1 MHPLLTQLRR
11 LVFYLLGWIP
21 LAGMLAYLLA
31 VPGGL
36 TWWQAA
42 AVAFPLCLL
51 YAFVCLAAWYPCLAT
66 PLDRSSVPRFLI
78 THVAGAVVASA
89 LWLVAARTLGRML
102 AGFEGFSGLDSRL
115 SGDLPLL
122 FGTGVLL
129 YLLAVGFHYVL
140 LAVEASRQAEAR
152 MMQASLLARDAEL
165 RALKAQV
172 NPHFLFNSLN
182 SISALTASDPP
193 KAREMCVLLGDFLRS
208 TLGLGE
214 KPAIPLEEEMSLVH
228 AFLAVEKIR
237 YGDRLRMEETI
248 ARDALNAEVP
258 PLLLQPLVENAV
270 AHGVANLVGGGWIR
284 LAAQRRDGL
293 LEITIENLFDPEA
306 PPRRRNGV
314 GLVNVRQRLEA
325 RYGDHARFS
334 VSAQGDRFRVAI
346 SFPADS
352 SEAHASVR
360 QILKEKTS

>member
-1 MHPLLTQLRR
+1 MHPILAQLRR
-11 LVFYLLGWIP
+11 LLFYLLGWIP

-36 TWWQAA
+36 TWLQAV

-66 PLDRSSVPRFLI
+66 PLERSSVPRFLF
-78 THVAGAVVASA
+78 THVVGAVVASA
-89 LWLVAARTLGRML
+89 LWLLAARTLGRLL
-102 AGFEGFSGLDSRL
+102 AGYEGFAGIDTQL
-115 SGDLPLL
+115 SKDFPLL

-152 MMQASLLARDAEL
+152 VMHASLLARDAEL

-182 SISALTASDPP
+182 SISALTASDPA
-193 KAREMCVLLGDFLRS
+193 KAREMCVLLGDFLRR

-237 YGDRLRMEETI
+237 YGDRLKMEETI
-248 ARDALNAEVP
+248 DREALSAEVP

-270 AHGVANLVGGGWIR
+270 VHGIANLVGGGWIR
-284 LAAQRRDGL
+284 LAAARRDGVL
-293 LEITIENLFDPEA
+293 DIAIENQFDPDA
-306 PPRRRNGV
+306 PPRRRSGV
-314 GLVNVRQRLEA
+314 GLANVRQRLEA
-325 RYGDHARFS
+325 RYGNHASFS
-334 VSAQGDRFRVAI
+334 AAAVEDRFRVAI
-346 SFPADS
+346 RLPAESTAVQNS
-352 SEAHASVR
+352 SPQS
-360 QILKEKTS
+360 LKERDS